1 MSIAT
6 ASVWLDEEPR
16 ALIFFPCPS
25 CGLRVSGNYCSN
37 CGQKVSTLSKV
48 DCIRVDLTRASKI
61 FEEALETI
69 VESIYRK
76 GVEEGASEDEIVER
90 IKARFDVPEKFK
102 AR

>member
-25 CGLRVSGNYCSN
+25 CGHRVYGNYCSN
-37 CGQKVSTLSKV
+37 CGKKVTQLSNV
-48 DCIRVDLTRASKI
+48 DCIRVDLTVAAGI
-61 FEEALETI
+61 LEEALETI
-69 VESIYRK
+69 AESIYRK
-76 GVEEGASEDEIVER
+76 GVEEGASEEEIVER